1 MKEAKLSPQNIQNI
15 SNIVKNSLELKI
27 LLRKKSPHFV
37 LTDNDLLE
45 LNKTL
50 TGLEQNIQ
58 QIRDSLKIYPIIDRK
73 ISLSIKEF
81 KEALIFLTS
90 KNIQKELLKFEIPKT
105 NMLLISSPLS
115 IDDIKKINP
124 KIPDSNLNNLERQI
138 NKIWDNI
145 NAKIKSTQYK
155 KIYFIKEEKLANELI
170 EKKLTEFFDKKGLE
184 FYVIKWEK

>member
-170 EKKLTEFFDKKGLE
+170 EKKLTEFLDKKGLE

>member
-1 MKEAKLSPQNIQNI
+1 MSIFVMKEAKLSPQNIQNI

-73 ISLSIKEF
+73 I
-81 KEALIFLTS
+81 
-90 KNIQKELLKFEIPKT
+90 
-105 NMLLISSPLS
+105 
-115 IDDIKKINP
+115 NP
-124 KIPDSNLNNLERQI
+124 
-138 NKIWDNI
+138 
-145 NAKIKSTQYK
+145 
-155 KIYFIKEEKLANELI
+155 
-170 EKKLTEFFDKKGLE
+170 
-184 FYVIKWEK
+184 

>member
-73 ISLSIKEF
+73 I
-81 KEALIFLTS
+81 
-90 KNIQKELLKFEIPKT
+90 
-105 NMLLISSPLS
+105 
-115 IDDIKKINP
+115 NP
-124 KIPDSNLNNLERQI
+124 
-138 NKIWDNI
+138 
-145 NAKIKSTQYK
+145 
-155 KIYFIKEEKLANELI
+155 
-170 EKKLTEFFDKKGLE
+170 
-184 FYVIKWEK
+184 

>member
-1 MKEAKLSPQNIQNI
+1 
-15 SNIVKNSLELKI
+15 
-27 LLRKKSPHFV
+27 
-37 LTDNDLLE
+37 
-45 LNKTL
+45 
-50 TGLEQNIQ
+50 
-58 QIRDSLKIYPIIDRK
+58 
-73 ISLSIKEF
+73 
-81 KEALIFLTS
+81 
-90 KNIQKELLKFEIPKT
+90 
-105 NMLLISSPLS
+105 MLLISSPLS